1 MEPMPAAAPL
11 AALDVLGAAPAAPAR
26 AELALLDLA
35 AGVEP
40 LSARLQSSPTP
51 AVTAAAAGPAS
62 FGVTASGLSWFSGAT
77 DGGFQCLAQMRHRA
91 LDVEHVYVAPQ
102 TFADMVQN
110 TGSWVP
116 RYASKAPVFM
126 VSLALLP
133 KANKSQFSQCAAGA
147 FDGYFRQVGA
157 NLRQA
162 HARAV
167 IIRLGWEAN
176 IGSGSHPWGVDTPDQ
191 VPAYVACWRRA
202 AAALKAGGPALNTEW
217 TSAKKTANKALHVTD
232 MYPGDDVVDVVGVHY
247 YDSGPEKST
256 QAVWDKYYGITF
268 NGGPR
273 GLGTWLDFA
282 RSRGKKLAVSEYGL
296 WRQGAMTAAQA
307 DDPVY
312 VDNMYRFFRDHAA
325 DLAYETYFNAM
336 ADQHALCNADGTPT
350 SFPGAAAAYK
360 ADWSLGH

>member
-1 MEPMPAAAPL
+1 MAPAFLL
-11 AALDVLGAAPAAPAR
+11 ATALAAAPAA
-26 AELALLDLA
+26 LADVATPIWSGLPWRSGTSGIPNCLA
-35 AGVEP
+35 ALRGRAVDAGTLFLGNP
-40 LSARLQSSPTP
+40 NFPALVWQSSGLRP
-51 AVTAAAAGPAS
+51 AKGRPPLLV
-62 FGVTASGLSWFSGAT
+62 
-77 DGGFQCLAQMRHRA
+77 
-91 LDVEHVYVAPQ
+91 
-102 TFADMVQN
+102 
-110 TGSWVP
+110 
-116 RYASKAPVFM
+116 
-126 VSLALLP
+126 VSLPLLP
-133 KANKSQFSQCAAGA
+133 DTNKGQFAQCAAGS
-147 FDGYFRQVGA
+147 FDGSFAQIGA
-157 NLRQA
+157 NLQKA
-162 HARAV
+162 GAQGTV
-167 IIRLGWEAN
+167 VRLGWEAN
-176 IGSGSHPWGVDTPDQ
+176 IGSDSHPWGVDTPDQ

-256 QAVWDKYYGITF
+256 QAVWDKYYGVTF
-268 NGGPR
+268 NGGPW

-296 WRQGAMTAAQA
+296 WRQGTMTAAQA

-312 VDNMYRFFRDHAA
+312 VDNMYRFFRGNAA

-350 SFPGAAAAYK
+350 SFPSAAAAYK